1 MEITEDLVPV
11 PVLSL
16 PDEVSLLARTL
27 SRTLPMQILK
37 QLQKKQMSAGELV
50 SELGLRLN
58 TLTYNLTVLEK
69 VGLIKVRQ
77 VKWSCKGRE
86 VKIYAPAEQPV
97 LLVPRAN
104 RNSDPFVLDSLEKTL
119 ENCRANLSGQAVTL
133 SEESGKKDECISSDK
148 KHNDQAAL
156 PAYTRYAVLFPVKEA
171 HDQD

>member
-11 PVLSL
+11 SILSL
-16 PDEVSLLARTL
+16 PVEVSLLARTL

-37 QLQKKQMSAGELV
+37 QLQKKQMSAGELA

-58 TLTYNLTVLEK
+58 TLTYNLAVLEK
-69 VGLIKVRQ
+69 VGLIKVGQ

-86 VKIYAPAEQPV
+86 VKIYVPAEQPV

-104 RNSDPFVLDSLEKTL
+104 RDSDPFVLDSLEKTL
-119 ENCRANLSGQAVTL
+119 ENCRANLFGRAINL
-133 SEESGKKDECISSDK
+133 PEGSGKNDERVYSDK
-148 KHNDQAAL
+148 KYNDQEAL
-156 PAYTRYAVLFPVKEA
+156 PAHIRYTVLFPVKET

>member
-1 MEITEDLVPV
+1 MEIPEDLVPV

-16 PDEVSLLARTL
+16 PAEVSLLSRIL

-37 QLQKKQMSAGELV
+37 QLQKKQMSAGELA

-58 TLTYNLTVLEK
+58 TLTYNLAVLER

-86 VKIYAPAEQPV
+86 VKIYALSEQPV

-104 RNSDPFVLDSLEKTL
+104 RSDPFVLDSLENTL
-119 ENCRANLSGQAVTL
+119 ENCRANLFGQAVTL
-133 SEESGKKDECISSDK
+133 SEESGKNDECVSSDK
-148 KHNDQAAL
+148 KHNDQEAL
-156 PAYTRYAVLFPVKEA
+156 PASTLYAVLFPVKEV
-171 HDQD
+171 HDRD